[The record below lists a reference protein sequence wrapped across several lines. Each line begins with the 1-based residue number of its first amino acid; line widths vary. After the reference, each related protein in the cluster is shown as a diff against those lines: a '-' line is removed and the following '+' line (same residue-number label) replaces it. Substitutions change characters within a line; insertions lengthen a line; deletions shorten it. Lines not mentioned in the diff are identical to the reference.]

1 MTTKTLLNGCEQ
13 RTKNKTINDKMITKI
28 MNSRIR
34 RQKIEIFSKTKY
46 QSLIHDENLFKNN
59 LVNSKFKLIRENCL
73 LAKIRSYV
81 SPLLLCTMYNIMQ
94 SFDSHLR

>member
-46 QSLIHDENLFKNN
+46 QGLIPDENLFKNN
-59 LVNSKFKLIRENCL
+59 LDNSKFKLIRENCL
-73 LAKIRSYV
+73 LAIIRSYV
-81 SPLLLCTMYNIMQ
+81 SLLLLCTMYNIMQ

>member
-59 LVNSKFKLIRENCL
+59 LVNSKFNCL